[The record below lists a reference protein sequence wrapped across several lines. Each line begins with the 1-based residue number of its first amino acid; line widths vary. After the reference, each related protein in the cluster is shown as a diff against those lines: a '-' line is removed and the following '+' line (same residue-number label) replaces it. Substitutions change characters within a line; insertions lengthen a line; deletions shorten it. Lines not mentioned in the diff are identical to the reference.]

1 MSLLQKDIYF
11 SHWLYHTSVSMI
23 MILHCLWVKNV
34 ALHGYNIIFT
44 KHFCNWWQRRWI
56 SMQKLLPH
64 HTTQPVLVNKSS
76 HGLITSNLGYFNC
89 KLLHCVSLR
98 RQWDAAEYRRSNQ
111 VTNIHCYLTTGPCN
125 RHIPEYTQEPSVSY
139 FIKTAPV
146 GEWILNTELT

>member
-1 MSLLQKDIYF
+1 MTQCHSFKKTFI
-11 SHWLYHTSVSMI
+11 SVTDCI
-23 MILHCLWVKNV
+23 TPVFPCLWYCTVYEWSKNV

-76 HGLITSNLGYFNC
+76 DGLITSNLGYFNC

-111 VTNIHCYLTTGPCN
+111 VTNVQCYLTTGPCN
-125 RHIPEYTQEPSVSY
+125 RHIP
-139 FIKTAPV
+139 
-146 GEWILNTELT
+146 